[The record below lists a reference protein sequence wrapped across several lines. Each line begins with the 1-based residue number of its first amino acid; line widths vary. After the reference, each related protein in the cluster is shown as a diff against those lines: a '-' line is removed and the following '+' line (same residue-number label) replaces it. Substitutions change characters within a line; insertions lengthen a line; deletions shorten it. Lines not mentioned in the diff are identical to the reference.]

1 MTVKEEALHVWV
13 ETHTRLSS
21 PSHFEVVMPVEVV
34 GRNMQKGRA
43 RATTRTGD
51 GGDKHGRHDDTA
63 RNLLVL
69 SAV

>member
-21 PSHFEVVMPVEVV
+21 PSYFEVVVV